1 MNRYVF
7 GLIIF
12 TGILCHWP
20 DVAFVQVISTVTLLA
35 QDNFY

>member
-12 TGILCHWP
+12 AGILYHWP
-20 DVAFVQVISTVTLLA
+20 NVAFVQVIPTVALLA
-35 QDNFY
+35 QDNF